1 MKDFWKY
8 YICNKD
14 FWIIVATIIGMLFG
28 VGFVLFGIYIVIAG
42 FATILQEIKIL
53 NEEIHTGICVI
64 IIGYAIYFIGT
75 YCIKIIHKITE
86 KYI

>member
-14 FWIIVATIIGMLFG
+14 FWIVVATIIGMLFG
-28 VGFVLFGIYIVIAG
+28 VGVVLFGIYIIIAG
-42 FATILQEIKIL
+42 FLTILQEIKIL
-53 NEEIHTGICVI
+53 NEEIHTGICAV

-75 YCIKIIHKITE
+75 YCIKFISKITK
-86 KYI
+86 KYM

>member
-8 YICNKD
+8 YICNKN
-14 FWIIVATIIGMLFG
+14 FWIIVASIIGMLFG
-28 VGFVLFGIYIVIAG
+28 IGVALFGIYMIITG

-53 NEEIHTGICVI
+53 NEEIHIGICAA

-75 YCIKIIHKITE
+75 FFIKIISKITE
-86 KYI
+86 KYS

>member
-28 VGFVLFGIYIVIAG
+28 IGITLFGIYILIAG
-42 FATILQEIKIL
+42 VATILQEIKIL
-53 NEEIHTGICVI
+53 NEEIHIGICGA
-64 IIGYAIYFIGT
+64 IIGYAIFLIGSFV
-75 YCIKIIHKITE
+75 IKLISKITE
-86 KYI
+86 KYS